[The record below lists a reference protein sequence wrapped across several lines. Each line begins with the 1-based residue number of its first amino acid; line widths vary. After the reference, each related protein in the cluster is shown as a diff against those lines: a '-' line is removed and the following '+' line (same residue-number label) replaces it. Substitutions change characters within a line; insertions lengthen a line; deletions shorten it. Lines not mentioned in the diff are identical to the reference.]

1 MLNAATA
8 AILGTAAAI
17 CTTVAFVPQIH
28 KIFKTG
34 GRDVSYPMLVL
45 YLAGVSLWLGYGL
58 TIRAAAMIWA
68 NALSAALVAT
78 CIALK
83 LIRDGESRQT
93 NRSAPRKLRI
103 AIDMDETIA
112 NSLKEHVRR
121 FKVAFGVELT
131 ADDLRGKEI
140 EDLAPAGQR
149 AAVERMAQEG
159 SFYEDL
165 EVMEGAQEVVRELAG
180 EHEVFIVSAAM
191 DVPESFSAKYRWV
204 KKHFPFIPP
213 GNLVFCGDK
222 EIIDADY
229 LIDDQARHFV
239 GFRGTG
245 ILFSAP
251 HNAKEAGWRR
261 AGSWEDIRRLFL
273 AERRLAERARPERSR
288 MSLRPAKID

>member
-1 MLNAATA
+1 MH
-8 AILGTAAAI
+8 
-17 CTTVAFVPQIH
+17 FP
-28 KIFKTG
+28 
-34 GRDVSYPMLVL
+34 R
-45 YLAGVSLWLGYGL
+45 LWL
-58 TIRAAAMIWA
+58 
-68 NALSAALVAT
+68 AT
-78 CIALK
+78 CISLK

-121 FKVAFGVELT
+121 FNVAFGVELT
-131 ADDLRGKEI
+131 TDELHGKEI

-149 AAVERMAQEG
+149 AAVQRMAQEG

-165 EVMEGAQEVVRELAG
+165 EVIEGAQEVVRELAG

-191 DVPESFSAKYRWV
+191 EVPESFAAKYRWV

-213 GNLVFCGDK
+213 SNVVFCGDK

-229 LIDDQARHFV
+229 LIDDRVRHFL

-273 AERRLAERARPERSR
+273 AQRRLAERARPDLSSHLWKAVESTPKS
-288 MSLRPAKID
+288 SLSIL